1 MLLDSNY
8 YFFFTFA
15 IRFLFENR
23 SPAHIYY
30 RWKLFSILQG
40 ESGNVWS
47 TEDFRMFK
55 GKISFYFVNY
65 PALILKN

>member
-1 MLLDSNY
+1 MI
-8 YFFFTFA
+8 TT
-15 IRFLFENR
+15 RFLFENR

-55 GKISFYFVNY
+55 GNISLYFFLLINCSIFYT
-65 PALILKN
+65 L